1 MSCNQ
6 QFGLVKHDKSYSSL
20 SAEKST
26 LCDLRVKN
34 GQFEKLGA
42 LEIVTDS
49 LYTSH
54 SNIENLTV
62 DNLTVNNITINN
74 GFKQQA
80 GKATLL
86 LLSGEAKV
94 TVPSTNVSSTSVIV
108 ATFNS
113 NSSPPSG
120 TLYIKNITQG
130 ISFDIFSTS
139 YLDYGQNVF
148 WNIVA

>member
-1 MSCNQ
+1 M
-6 QFGLVKHDKSYSSL
+6 K
-20 SAEKST
+20 KST

-34 GQFEKLGA
+34 GQFEKMGA
-42 LEIVTDS
+42 LEIVKDS
-49 LYTSH
+49 LYTNH
-54 SNIENLTV
+54 SNIENLTA

-74 GFKQQA
+74 GSKQQA
-80 GKATLL
+80 GKATLGIIA
-86 LLSGEAKV
+86 GEARV

-120 TLYIKNITQG
+120 TLYIKNIIQG

-139 YLDYGQNVF
+139 YLDYNQNVF